1 MNVGQ
6 IKKSGVYALAAL
18 IGIWTYLIA
27 TTVMAQASPS
37 DSSIVV
43 CIERSGV
50 MKRIAPSGSC
60 RSSSERVVLGAT
72 GPAGEKGISKAYVS
86 NTAYSPPAR
95 IPGTPTAVHSASV
108 SAGTYL
114 LFMNVEI
121 EASGNYQLTCQIQDS
136 LGNTIITDT
145 TPTGSVS
152 KNILTS
158 GSAVISEQ
166 TTLTIKCQGASNSQI
181 IADAQI
187 IAISLDEIE

>member
-1 MNVGQ
+1 
-6 IKKSGVYALAAL
+6 
-18 IGIWTYLIA
+18 
-27 TTVMAQASPS
+27 
-37 DSSIVV
+37 
-43 CIERSGV
+43 

-60 RSSSERVVLGAT
+60 RSSSERVVLGAIGPAGPAGSTGPAGSPGPT